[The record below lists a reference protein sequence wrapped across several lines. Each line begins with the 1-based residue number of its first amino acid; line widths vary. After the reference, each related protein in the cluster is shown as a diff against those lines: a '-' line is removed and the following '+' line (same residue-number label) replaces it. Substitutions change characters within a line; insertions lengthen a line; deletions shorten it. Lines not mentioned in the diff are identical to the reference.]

1 MLNLMKDKDTLADYK
16 IQDGHT
22 VHLVKG
28 AARAA
33 GSSSSGAAGTPAPQ
47 PLPAMQAGQSP
58 SDPLTILN
66 GPMGHGLMA
75 GFNPFADM
83 GLNTNDPNMVR
94 CLAFKW
100 RQ

>member
-1 MLNLMKDKDTLADYK
+1 MLNPGKDKDTLADYK

-22 VHLVKG
+22 VHLVMG

-33 GSSSSGAAGTPAPQ
+33 GSSSSGAAGTPTPQ

-58 SDPLTILN
+58 SD
-66 GPMGHGLMA
+66 PMGHGLMA

-83 GLNTNDPNMVR
+83 GLNTNDPNMAR
-94 CLAFKW
+94 CLAW